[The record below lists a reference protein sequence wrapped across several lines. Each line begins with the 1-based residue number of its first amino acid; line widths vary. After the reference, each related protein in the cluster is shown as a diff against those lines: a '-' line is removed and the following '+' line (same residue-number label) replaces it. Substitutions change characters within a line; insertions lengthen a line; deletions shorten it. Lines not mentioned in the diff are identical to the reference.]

1 MGVDSFV
8 LLTFLE
14 TYQTDCFNL
23 SNLMA
28 VQRLLRLYGFIFD
41 LYCPQEHSAPL

>member
-1 MGVDSFV
+1 MMGVDSFV

-23 SNLMA
+23 SNHGGATAFA
-28 VQRLLRLYGFIFD
+28 VVRLYI
-41 LYCPQEHSAPL
+41 

>member
-1 MGVDSFV
+1 MIGADAFV

-23 SNLMA
+23 SNHGGAAAFA
-28 VQRLLRLYGFIFD
+28 VVRFYI
-41 LYCPQEHSAPL
+41 